1 MPLPLIQQLIQ
12 RGVSIPDP
20 AAVYVGS
27 DVKPERIAKSATLHP
42 GCRIEGAATSIGPG
56 SVIGSE
62 GPAVVRNCQLGHKV
76 TLASGFFDGSV
87 FLDGAS
93 MGGNAHV
100 RPGCLL
106 EEQASGAHAVG
117 LKQTVLMSYVTL
129 GSLVNFCDCLMS
141 GGTSRKNHSEV
152 GSSYI
157 HFNFTPHQDKATP
170 SLIGDVVRGV
180 LLNQPPVFLGGQGG
194 LVGPVRV
201 AFGTVVAAGSVL
213 RHDVT
218 EPNRLVVPPVPAPG
232 HRAYPQEAYGP
243 VHRLIVNNLWY
254 IGSIRALARWYDT
267 VRRPFMSADAYAAAC
282 ITGALAVLDT
292 ILDERIKRLAE
303 LAGKMDASIAA
314 LSHATDDKSR
324 GYRREQEAFRAA
336 WPAMAAAL
344 KNNPAVDAARLASL
358 AASRPAGVAY
368 LDWITSLHPD
378 QQALASVALDE
389 IVHAT
394 VSLWKA

>member
-1 MPLPLIQQLIQ
+1 MTLPMIQQLIQ
-12 RGVSIPDP
+12 RGVAIPEP
-20 AAVYVGS
+20 AAVVIGS
-27 DVKPERIAKSATLHP
+27 DVKPERIAKSATLLP
-42 GCRIEGAATSIGPG
+42 GCRIEGASTSIGPG

-117 LKQTVLMSYVTL
+117 IKQTVLMSYVTL
-129 GSLVNFCDCLMS
+129 GSLINFCDCLMS
-141 GGTSRKNHSEV
+141 GGTSRKHHSEV

-180 LLNQPPVFLGGQGG
+180 LLNQAPIFLGGQGG
-194 LVGPVRV
+194 LVGPARV

-213 RHDVT
+213 RHDII
-218 EPNRLVVPPVPAPG
+218 EANQLVVPPVPAAGQRP
-232 HRAYPQEAYGP
+232 YPQEAYGP

-254 IGSIRALARWYDT
+254 IGSIRALALWYNV
-267 VRRPFMSADAYAAAC
+267 VRRPFMSADPFAAAC
-282 ITGALAVLDT
+282 IEGAMSVLAL
-292 ILDERIKRLAE
+292 ILDERIKRLGE
-303 LAGKMDASIAA
+303 LAAKMDASIAA
-314 LSHATDDKSR
+314 LSGLNDDKSR

-336 WPAMAAAL
+336 WPEMETAL
-344 KNNPAVDAARLASL
+344 KGGPAFDPARLEAL
-358 AASRPAGVAY
+358 VAERPAGVAY
-368 LDWITSLHPD
+368 LDWIKALRPD
-378 QQALASVALDE
+378 QQAEAMVVLDG